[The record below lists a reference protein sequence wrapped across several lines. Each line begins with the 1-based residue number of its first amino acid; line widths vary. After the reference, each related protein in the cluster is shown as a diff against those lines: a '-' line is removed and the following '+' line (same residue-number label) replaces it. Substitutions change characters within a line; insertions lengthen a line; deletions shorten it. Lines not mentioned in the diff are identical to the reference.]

1 MSSGLKKLR
10 RPLFIAAIA
19 GGLGALVSLGLGASG
34 GG

>member
-10 RPLFIAAIA
+10 RPLFLAAIA
-19 GGLGALVSLGLGASG
+19 GGIGALVSFGLGASG

>member
-1 MSSGLKKLR
+1 MSKGLKKLR

-19 GGLGALVSLGLGASG
+19 GGLGALISFGLGSSG